1 MSSMLE
7 QAILDAKELKEAAI
21 RNAQQALI
29 EKYSGEF
36 ENEVEK
42 LLEQVDPMAPA
53 ATTPVDP
60 ALNAPVPA
68 AGAPTMPGMPVSG
81 MLPVDPEKAKADTD
95 NKSSIF
101 DKLNFAFKD
110 GEVIEDKVYPTGVVE
125 IDLDSLSEFSF
136 SKNKET
142 PEQMAL
148 QELKNLSKKKKIK
161 EGKSDTSGSKF
172 PYDSSDTSDDEDL
185 DFEDEEDFDEDD
197 LDFEDEDEFE
207 EDEDFSDLDDDE
219 LEDDELED
227 DDEFE
232 DDSDDDLDDDFE
244 DDSDD
249 DLDDDFEDDSDD
261 DLDDDFEDEDDLG
274 DLSDDEDEETDI
286 DDGGFELDIEDE
298 DFDIDFEDGDS
309 EDEEE
314 FSMDFDT
321 DEEDLEFEDDG
332 EEGDEDFEDEEL
344 EESEH
349 TEDGMKLTKREALK
363 LQNVADRIASVIEKA
378 DGPIKSRLQSSYR
391 ELMDIV
397 GTDPAKKPS
406 GKKEKME
413 ESIRLDWKRNGP
425 RSPQNGMFREEAEH
439 DYELEQL
446 QAQIEE
452 LEQDTDFLK
461 ESNEKLK
468 NGLKESI
475 GMLQTS
481 QSENKKLNKKIKD
494 FKQSLQESRL
504 MNYRLLYTNKALTDA
519 SLNERQ
525 KNRIAESIS
534 EAKTAEEVKLLY
546 ETLYS
551 TMREGN
557 VRSTPKSLSE
567 AVERRSSNLLLRGTQ
582 AEPKKQDSHVE
593 RMQRLAGLK

>member
-36 ENEVEK
+36 ENEIEK
-42 LLEQVDPMAPA
+42 LLEQVDPAAPA
-53 ATTPVDP
+53 VTAPVDP
-60 ALNAPVPA
+60 ALT
-68 AGAPTMPGMPVSG
+68 AGAPVAGVPAMPGMATAGLP
-81 MLPVDPEKAKADTD
+81 PVDPEKAKADAD

-148 QELKNLSKKKKIK
+148 QELKALTKKRKKINERK
-161 EGKSDTSGSKF
+161 EELEDDSDDEGSSGSF
-172 PYDSSDTSDDEDL
+172 PYDSDDSDED
-185 DFEDEEDFDEDD
+185 DFDEDN
-197 LDFEDEDEFE
+197 LEFEDEDEFE
-207 EDEDFSDLDDDE
+207 EDEDF
-219 LEDDELED
+219 
-227 DDEFE
+227 
-232 DDSDDDLDDDFE
+232 DDLDDDG
-244 DDSDD
+244 DIDD
-249 DLDDDFEDDSDD
+249 DELDDDEDFEDDEEFSDD
-261 DLDDDFEDEDDLG
+261 DVDGDDDLG
-274 DLSDDEDEETDI
+274 DLSDEDD
-286 DDGGFELDIEDE
+286 FELDIEDE
-298 DFDIDFEDGDS
+298 EFGD
-309 EDEEE
+309 DEE

-321 DEEDLEFEDDG
+321 DEEDLEFEDD
-332 EEGDEDFEDEEL
+332 ESEDDEFEDDEL
-344 EESEH
+344 EESEQ
-349 TEDGMKLTKREALK
+349 TNDGVKLSKKEILK
-363 LQNVADRIASVIEKA
+363 LRNVADRIASVIEKT
-378 DGPIKSRLQSSYR
+378 DGPVKSRLQSSYR
-391 ELMDIV
+391 ELLDIAGSEKPDGPV
-397 GTDPAKKPS
+397 AKK

-413 ESIRLDWKRNGP
+413 EAIKLDWERSGP
-425 RSPQNGMFREEAEH
+425 RSPQNGMFRAEAEH

-452 LEQDTDFLK
+452 LEQDTEFLK
-461 ESNEKLK
+461 ESNKKLK
-468 NGLKESI
+468 SGLKESI
-475 GMLQTS
+475 NMLQNS
-481 QSENKKLNKKIKD
+481 QDENKNLNKRIKD
-494 FKQSLQESRL
+494 FKQNLNESRL

-557 VRSTPKSLSE
+557 TRSTPKSLSE

-582 AEPKKQDSHVE
+582 AEPKKQDEYSE
-593 RMQRLAGLK
+593 RMKRLAGLK